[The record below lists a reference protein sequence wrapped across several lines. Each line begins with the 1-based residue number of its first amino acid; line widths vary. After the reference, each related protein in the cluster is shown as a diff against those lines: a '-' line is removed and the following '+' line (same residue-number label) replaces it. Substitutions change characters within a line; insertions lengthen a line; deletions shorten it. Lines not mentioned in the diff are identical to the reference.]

1 MPAGG
6 ARLAPFLLALLA
18 VGGLAFANGGH
29 DPPTWGWAAIG
40 LAWAAAAAVVL
51 RDVRE
56 VSRLELAS
64 LAALTALVGW
74 AALSTWWSLSVP
86 LSVLDAQRLL
96 VPLAA
101 LAAFV
106 ALRVGPG
113 ALAGV
118 AAAATLASVWNLLT
132 RMGASSDSGADAE
145 PLGYGNGVAILAG
158 IGLLLALGLARERR
172 AWLLACVPLAAALLV
187 TDSRGALLAVAV
199 GAAAAA
205 ALRSPRARL
214 AFPAVLAAGA
224 CALGIAGVA
233 QSNERSA
240 YWRVAVEGAAE
251 RPLLGSGAGTWVRTW
266 LAERDDVFPAR
277 DAHGL
282 YVEMLSELG
291 PVGLALVLAALLP
304 PLVAAARARERPV
317 VPAVAGAYTAF
328 VLHAGAD
335 WDFELTA
342 IPVAGLACGAFL
354 LAAAGGRTVR
364 VPRAPALAALMAVAL
379 LAAAGLP
386 GNSFVSA
393 STQALRAGDPATAE
407 RRAATASRL
416 APWSAEARR
425 LRGEA
430 QRALGDP
437 RAAATSFREGIDL
450 DARDVELWL
459 ALARVEEGEG
469 RRRALDRARRLN
481 PLGVAG

>member
-1 MPAGG
+1 VRRP
-6 ARLAPFLLALLA
+6 APFLLTLLA

-29 DPPTWGWAAIG
+29 EPPSWGWAALG
-40 LAWAAAAAVVL
+40 LAWTAAAAVVL

-56 VSRLELAS
+56 ISRLA
-64 LAALTALVGW
+64 LAALAALAGLVAW
-74 AALSTWWSLSVP
+74 AALSASWSLSVP

-106 ALRVGPG
+106 ALRAGAG

-118 AAAATLASVWNLLT
+118 AAAATLASAWNLLT
-132 RMGASSDSGADAE
+132 RAGASSDLGADAL

-172 AWLLACVPLAAALLV
+172 GWLLACVPLAAVLLV
-187 TDSRGALLAVAV
+187 TDSRGTLLAVAA
-199 GAAAAA
+199 GAAATA
-205 ALRSPRARL
+205 ALRGPYARL

-224 CALGIAGVA
+224 CALGVAGVA

-251 RPLLGSGAGTWVRTW
+251 RPLLGSGAGTWVRIW
-266 LAERDDVFPAR
+266 LAERDEALLAR

-282 YVEMLSELG
+282 YVETLSELG
-291 PVGLALVLAALLP
+291 PVGLALVLAALLA
-304 PLVAAARARERPV
+304 PLLAAARARERPF
-317 VPAVAGAYTAF
+317 VPAAAGAYAAF
-328 VLHAGAD
+328 VLHAGVD
-335 WDFELTA
+335 WDLELTA

-354 LAAAGGRTVR
+354 LGAAGGRTVR
-364 VPRAPALAALMAVAL
+364 VPRGAALAGLAAVAL

-393 STQALRAGDPATAE
+393 SARALRSGDPAAAE
-407 RRAATASRL
+407 RRAETASRL

-437 RAAATSFREGIDL
+437 VAAAASFREGLEL
-450 DARDVELWL
+450 DAGDVELWL
-459 ALARVEEGEG
+459 ALARVESGEG
-469 RRRALDRARRLN
+469 RRRALERARRLN